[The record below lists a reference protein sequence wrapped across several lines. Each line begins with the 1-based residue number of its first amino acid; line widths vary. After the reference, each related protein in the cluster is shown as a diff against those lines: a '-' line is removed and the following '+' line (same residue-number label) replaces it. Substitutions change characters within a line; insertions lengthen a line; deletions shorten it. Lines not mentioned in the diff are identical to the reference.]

1 VEEFILVLAGGF
13 GKKRHLWGRMKF
25 IQNLQEKWKVG
36 GSQFWLIMLTFALG
50 GSLSGRL
57 CSFLLNLVFLE
68 KNWAFWLVYPLF
80 LTILWPFSVL
90 FVSFFTGQFRFFR
103 GYLARVG
110 AKVFGIGGSAFTSG
124 SYDSTLG
131 STTSEPSGKSVA
143 APESSGST
151 LDSTTTEPSGK
162 SVAAPSTASAA
173 PIHIAIFASGAGSNA
188 RKIIEYFE
196 GAGSGLAAAGSNL
209 SSTAA
214 TYDSN
219 LTSTASKST
228 SSQVKVS
235 LIVCNVP
242 DAGVLAIA
250 KEKGIPTLLINKNEF
265 AATGYVESL
274 HNADIQFIVLAGFLW
289 KVPEVLV
296 RAYQP
301 GMKIDGALVNGKE
314 NVSKGI
320 INIHPALLPKYGGK
334 GMYGSR
340 VHEAVIAAGEKESGI
355 TIHWVNEHYDEGGI
369 IFQANCEVVSGDT
382 PETLA
387 DKIHELEHA
396 HFAPTIAKLLG

>member
-1 VEEFILVLAGGF
+1 
-13 GKKRHLWGRMKF
+13 
-25 IQNLQEKWKVG
+25 
-36 GSQFWLIMLTFALG
+36 
-50 GSLSGRL
+50 
-57 CSFLLNLVFLE
+57 LNLAFLE

-110 AKVFGIGGSAFTSG
+110 AKVFGIGGSASTSG
-124 SYDSTLG
+124 SYGSTLG
-131 STTSEPSGKSVA
+131 STTSEA
-143 APESSGST
+143 
-151 LDSTTTEPSGK
+151 SGK

-173 PIHIAIFASGAGSNA
+173 PTHIAIFASGAGSNA

-196 GAGSGLAAAGSNL
+196 GAGL
-209 SSTAA
+209 
-214 TYDSN
+214 
-219 LTSTASKST
+219 KST

-250 KEKGIPTLLINKNEF
+250 KEKGITTLLINKTEF

-296 RAYQP
+296 HAYQP

-369 IFQANCEVVSGDT
+369 IFQATCEVVSGDT
-382 PETLA
+382 PDTLA
-387 DKIHELEHA
+387 DKIHLLEHA

>member
-1 VEEFILVLAGGF
+1 
-13 GKKRHLWGRMKF
+13 MKF

-57 CSFLLNLVFLE
+57 CSFLLNLAFLE

-103 GYLARVG
+103 GYLSRVG
-110 AKVFGIGGSAFTSG
+110 AKVFGIGGADATSG
-124 SYDSTLG
+124 SYDSTLDA
-131 STTSEPSGKSVA
+131 TTGQ
-143 APESSGST
+143 SSFKT
-151 LDSTTTEPSGK
+151 
-162 SVAAPSTASAA
+162 VAAPSFSSAA

-196 GAGSGLAAAGSNL
+196 GAG
-209 SSTAA
+209 
-214 TYDSN
+214 
-219 LTSTASKST
+219 SKST

-369 IFQANCEVVSGDT
+369 IFQATCEVVSSDT
-382 PETLA
+382 PESLA
-387 DKIHELEHA
+387 NKIHVLEHA

>member
-1 VEEFILVLAGGF
+1 
-13 GKKRHLWGRMKF
+13 MKF

-80 LTILWPFSVL
+80 LTILWPFSVI

-110 AKVFGIGGSAFTSG
+110 AKVFGIGGSVT
-124 SYDSTLG
+124 
-131 STTSEPSGKSVA
+131 
-143 APESSGST
+143 
-151 LDSTTTEPSGK
+151 
-162 SVAAPSTASAA
+162 APSTVSAAPATSSVSSAA

-196 GAGSGLAAAGSNL
+196 VAGSK
-209 SSTAA
+209 SS
-214 TYDSN
+214 
-219 LTSTASKST
+219 

-250 KEKGIPTLLINKNEF
+250 KEKGIPTLLINKSEF

-369 IFQANCEVVSGDT
+369 IFQATCEVVSSDT
-382 PETLA
+382 PDTLA
-387 DKIHELEHA
+387 DKIHVLEHA